1 METTKKL
8 KAKELQLIELV
19 DLFFDATK
27 AVKYTET
34 LEKKLDSYI
43 YCQKW
48 SKRVNDCVKNVLI
61 IEKEIGDLLE
71 KEGAY
76 RIIGE

>member
-1 METTKKL
+1 MENTKKL
-8 KAKELQLIELV
+8 KAKELPLIELV

-27 AVKYTET
+27 AIKYTEG
-34 LEKKLDSYI
+34 LEKKMDAYL

-48 SKRVNDCVKNVLI
+48 SKKINSCVKNILI
-61 IEKEIGDLLE
+61 IEQEMRELLE

-76 RIIGE
+76 KVIGE